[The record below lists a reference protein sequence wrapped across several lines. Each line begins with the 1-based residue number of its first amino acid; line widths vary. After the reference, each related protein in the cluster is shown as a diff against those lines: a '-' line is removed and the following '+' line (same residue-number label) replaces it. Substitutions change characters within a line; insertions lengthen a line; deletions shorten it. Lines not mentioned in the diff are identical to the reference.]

1 MKLQTRTQPSA
12 KELLVTIDKF
22 NRGTNSLVY
31 QSRLAPK
38 FAVQSNNLMQVSDGL
53 WKTRWGTK
61 NFGAALAANPDGAS
75 EYVKSDGTTELIA
88 IANGVAYKS
97 TDGGSWSSISGATF
111 TAGGQCYFFQMGG
124 YDPTTNAYANYLFIT
139 NGTYALARYYGESLN

>member
-12 KELLVTIDKF
+12 KELLITIDKF
-22 NRGTNSLVY
+22 NGGTNTLVD

-61 NFGAALAANPDGAS
+61 NFGAALAANSDGAS
-75 EYVKSDGTTELIA
+75 EYVKADGTTELIA

-97 TDGGSWSSISGATF
+97 TDGGSDSPMPPNDGRPMLNAGYKSIRGIEMCIKLRLEKMVDDLKERAE
-111 TAGGQCYFFQMGG
+111 
-124 YDPTTNAYANYLFIT
+124 
-139 NGTYALARYYGESLN
+139 ALKEMNVE